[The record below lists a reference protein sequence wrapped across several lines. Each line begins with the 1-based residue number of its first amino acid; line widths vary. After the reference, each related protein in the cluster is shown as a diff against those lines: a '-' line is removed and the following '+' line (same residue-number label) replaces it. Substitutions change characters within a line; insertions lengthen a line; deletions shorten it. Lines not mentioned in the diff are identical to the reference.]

1 MLLYFLNLMN
11 KKVKVLKMI
20 LKLIFVVF
28 VLNVISCTTGR
39 ESFDEFEYQKVILK
53 EKIKYLND
61 NSDFSSVRAK
71 SHYIDGLVLQQQ
83 HKYLES
89 IIDFNL
95 ALRSDSSAVILFSLS
110 KSYLRVGRV
119 ELAEES
125 LLVAID
131 MDSEFLEAYDLL
143 AEILLKQSR
152 YSEAAIIMERTLK
165 VEESTQRYLQLAEIY
180 EFVDKEK
187 SIGIYEKLIG
197 RVEDVRL
204 YEKILSFYRMEK
216 DFTKVIEVSNKILE
230 VSPKDR
236 KNILRLMQYYLR
248 SFDYENAF
256 RVLEHGDKN
265 LLTENLVYSYNIFI
279 ESMLGDGDLD
289 VMNVRKMEAKIDHRF
304 HFESFL
310 HYNMGLLQ
318 YRFKN
323 SGAVDK
329 HFGQSLKVLE
339 EKSDIPIRI
348 CLFYYDLKEYN
359 KVLGLYEMID
369 SSLLDGDLHY
379 LKALS
384 YLSLDSNELAIVEL
398 RKSLSFE
405 PENMSYLTNMG
416 NTYDRLNERDSSEYY
431 YKLALRV
438 EPRNAMINNN
448 LAYSYSQRDRNLEKA
463 LEMSRLSLEKE
474 PENTAYLDTYAWI
487 NYKLGNYDV
496 ALEYLKKAI
505 SMGEAS
511 AEIYEHLGDVYLK
524 LEDVENAQK
533 SWLHSIRIDPERVSV
548 RKKIELNKRN

>member
-1 MLLYFLNLMN
+1 MN
-11 KKVKVLKMI
+11 F
-20 LKLIFVVF
+20 IFVVF
-28 VLNVISCTTGR
+28 VIVIVSCTSSK

-61 NSDFSSVRAK
+61 NSDFSTVKAK

-131 MDSEFLEAYDLL
+131 MDNEFLEAYDLL
-143 AEILLKQSR
+143 AEILLNQNK
-152 YSEAAIIMERTLK
+152 YSEAAMIMKRTLK
-165 VEESTQRYLQLAEIY
+165 VEESEQRYLQLAEIY
-180 EFVDKEK
+180 EFIDKEQ
-187 SIGIYEKLIG
+187 SIKIYEDLVN
-197 RVEDVRL
+197 RVEDLRL
-204 YEKILSFYRMEK
+204 YEKILSYYRMEK
-216 DFTKVIEVSNKILE
+216 NFGKVIEISNKILE
-230 VSPKDR
+230 ISPKDR

-279 ESMLGDGDLD
+279 EAMLGDGDLD
-289 VMNVRKMEAKIDHRF
+289 VLNVRKMEEKIDHRF

-323 SGAVDK
+323 SDAVDK
-329 HFGQSLKVLE
+329 HFMQSLKVLE

-359 KVLGLYEMID
+359 KVLGLYELID
-369 SSLLDGDLHY
+369 RKFLDGDLHY

-384 YLSLDSNELAIVEL
+384 YMSLDLNEEAVDEL
-398 RKSLSFE
+398 RISLSYE
-405 PENMSYLTNMG
+405 PKNLNYLTNMG
-416 NTYDRLNERDSSEYY
+416 NTYDRLQKRDSSEFY
-431 YKLALRV
+431 YKLALEI
-438 EPRNAMINNN
+438 EPTNAMINNN
-448 LAYSYSQRDRNLEKA
+448 LAYSYSQRDRNLELA

-474 PENTAYLDTYAWI
+474 PENIAYLDTYAWI
-487 NYKLGNYDV
+487 NYKLGNYNI

-505 SMGEAS
+505 GLGEAS

-524 LEDVENAQK
+524 LEDVENAEK
-533 SWLHSIRIDPERVSV
+533 SWKHSIRIDPERVSV